1 MQQEEKNT
9 IVYLKVLE
17 HSYMTHASIKG
28 KLLPKIRKN
37 LPKKENKIG
46 ILSYQIKV
54 LKTVIEMGDLKTIRK
69 GC

>member
-1 MQQEEKNT
+1 
-9 IVYLKVLE
+9 
-17 HSYMTHASIKG
+17 MTHASIKG